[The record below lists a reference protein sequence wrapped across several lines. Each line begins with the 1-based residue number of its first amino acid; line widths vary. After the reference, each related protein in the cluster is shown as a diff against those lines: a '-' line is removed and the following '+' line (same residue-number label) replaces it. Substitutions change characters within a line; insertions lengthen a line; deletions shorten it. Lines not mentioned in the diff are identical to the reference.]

1 MKKKKALVERKHCR
15 FCLWWLEVV
24 IELEEEMD
32 GAAFVEKEIS
42 QSHFLALLVGF
53 FCGILSE

>member
-1 MKKKKALVERKHCR
+1 MKKKKVLRKGNIID
-15 FCLWWLEVV
+15 FSLWWLEVV

-32 GAAFVEKEIS
+32 GAALWKRNFTESFLSFVC
-42 QSHFLALLVGF
+42 F

>member
-1 MKKKKALVERKHCR
+1 M
-15 FCLWWLEVV
+15 